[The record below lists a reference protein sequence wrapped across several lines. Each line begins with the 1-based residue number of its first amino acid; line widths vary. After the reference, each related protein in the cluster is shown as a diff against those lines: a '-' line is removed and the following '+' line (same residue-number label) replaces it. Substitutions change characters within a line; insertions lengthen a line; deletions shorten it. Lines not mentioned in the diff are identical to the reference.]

1 MSNIIRLIDRSRTV
15 TDWKCPRARYWGYEY
30 LGRGIRPETT
40 SLALSTGIIIHDAMA
55 AIATYER
62 DKPFSNIDVPIDTI
76 ANLAFQQMYEALVPE
91 DIQTTEQVTFG
102 KEQASLTEGMIRGFY
117 KHVWPRLMSD
127 YPKIVAIEQE
137 VEYPIDPE
145 GGFVFMAK
153 PDLLLE
159 NSEGDMV
166 YVEYKSTS
174 SKQEKWINSWDTA
187 VQLHSSIKAVEHT
200 LGKAPDYVQIVGLY
214 KGYESYGKQNS
225 PFCYAYMKKGNPP
238 FTSDII
244 SYEYKSG
251 LKRYPTWEL
260 PGGVKE
266 WVEGMPEEVL
276 VNQFPMTMPITINDD
291 LIESFFKQR
300 LVREKEIGTYDKSNH
315 SSQLPSNQGVDE
327 EHLRDTIFPQRF
339 DQCTPSFGYGCEFK
353 RLCHGGPNMDGIN
366 GLPNGFNFREPHHAR
381 ELEEFAAQA

>member
-1 MSNIIRLIDRSRTV
+1 MKLIRLIDRTRTV

-55 AIATYER
+55 AIATFHR
-62 DKPFSNIDVPIDTI
+62 DHGKVDINAI

-91 DIQTTEQVTFG
+91 DIQTTEQVNFG
-102 KEQASLTEGMIRGFY
+102 NEQASLTEGMIRGFY
-117 KHVWPRLMSD
+117 KHVWPILISQ

-137 VEYPIDPE
+137 VEYKLDDDYI
-145 GGFVFMAK
+145 FMAK

-159 NSEGDMV
+159 SESGDLV

-174 SKQEKWINSWDTA
+174 SKQDKWINSWDTA
-187 VQLHSSIKAVEHT
+187 VQLHSSIKAVEQT
-200 LGKAPDYVQIVGLY
+200 LGKAPTYVQIVGLY

-238 FTSDII
+238 FTVDQI

-251 LKRYPTWEL
+251 FKRYPTWEL

-266 WVEGMPEEVL
+266 WVEGMSPEVL
-276 VNQFPMTMPITINDD
+276 QNQFPMTPPIMVNED
-291 LIESFFKQR
+291 LVEAFFKQR
-300 LVREKEIGTYDKSNH
+300 LVREKEIGSYHTANI
-315 SSQLPSNQGVDE
+315 SSELSIGSTGYQENLESMGSKLDA
-327 EHLRDTIFPQRF
+327 IFPQRF
-339 DQCTPSFGYGCEFK
+339 DQCVPSFGYGCEFRK
-353 RLCHGGPNMDGIN
+353 LCHGHTPDSKES
-366 GLPNGFNFREPHHAR
+366 GLPEGFSLREPHHSR
-381 ELEEFAAQA
+381 ELTQFQEV